1 MKLLLTTAILAGA
14 AAIPAFAQDA
24 ATMTCA
30 DFLAM
35 DSTQQQEALTSIQ
48 TAMASDPAATGDA
61 AATDTAAA
69 DAAAAATGTTGDAA
83 ATDTAATDTT
93 AADTAADATA
103 TDTAAT
109 DTAAADTSG
118 DMEVTDTETTAADTS
133 ADAGALEESVTGAMD
148 PMMASIMTACNADS
162 TMLVMDAATQAQAA
176 GGADA
181 TADQ

>member
-30 DFLAM
+30 DFLAL

-48 TAMASDPAATGDA
+48 TAMASGADATATDTTATDTAAADATGDA
-61 AATDTAAA
+61 AATDT
-69 DAAAAATGTTGDAA
+69 T
-83 ATDTAATDTT
+83 ATDTAAADTATDTT
-93 AADTAADATA
+93 A
-103 TDTAAT
+103 TDEAAT

-118 DMEVTDTETTAADTS
+118 DMEVTDTETTSADTS
-133 ADAGALEESVTGAMD
+133 AEAVATEESATGAMD
-148 PMMASIMTACNADS
+148 PVMASIMTACNADS
-162 TMLVMDAATQAQAA
+162 TALVMDVATQAQAA